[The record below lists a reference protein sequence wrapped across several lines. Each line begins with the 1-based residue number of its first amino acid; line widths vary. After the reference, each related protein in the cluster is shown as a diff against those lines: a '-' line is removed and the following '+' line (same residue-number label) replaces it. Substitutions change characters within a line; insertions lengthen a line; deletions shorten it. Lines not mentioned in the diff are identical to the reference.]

1 MPSLPVIG
9 LVALVLYLVL
19 WKTGW
24 MEDLAAA
31 ATARRARPKRKKEPT
46 GKADRSRLNVF
57 EEFIERLGEE
67 EEPPPPG
74 EPPA

>member
-1 MPSLPVIG
+1 MAFLPVIG

-24 MEDLAAA
+24 LEDLSAA
-31 ATARRARPKRKKEPT
+31 ATARQARPKTKKVPT